1 MANHHEPIECMLL
14 DLDDC
19 LYYNREMSQQVA
31 KNIRLYMVKHLG
43 MDEKEAFEL
52 STDLYFEYGTTLAG
66 LVSKGYE
73 IDYDHWH
80 DNVHACLP
88 YETYL
93 KPDPG
98 LRSMLNGIPVPKY
111 VFTNAD
117 IRHAKKCLGILGL
130 MDCFTDIICFET
142 LMEFAK
148 MRGHDV
154 NGKVV
159 CKPNPV
165 AMRLAL
171 EYVEASSSSTLFFDD
186 SARNVSSAHKLSI
199 RSVLVNP
206 NRIDC
211 VCSSHI
217 HSIHDI
223 PRQLPWLVSVGDGRP
238 PEEEVLEVSSPRRE
252 EYAAV
257 AAAEEKPVIVQA

>member
-1 MANHHEPIECMLL
+1 MSNHHEPIECMLL

-19 LYYNREMSQQVA
+19 LYHNSKMSQHVA
-31 KNIRLYMVKHLG
+31 NNIRAYMVKHLG
-43 MDEKEAFEL
+43 MSDKEAFEL
-52 STDLYFEYGTTLAG
+52 SRELYFEYGTTLAG
-66 LVSKGYE
+66 LVSKGYV

-80 DNVHACLP
+80 DNVHASLP

-130 MDCFTDIICFET
+130 IDCFTDIICFET

-148 MRGHDV
+148 LRGHDV
-154 NGKVV
+154 NSQVV

-171 EYVEASSSSTLFFDD
+171 EYVEASSSNTIFFDD
-186 SARNVSSAHKLSI
+186 SARTVSSAQKLSI

-223 PRQLPWLVSVGDGRP
+223 PHQLPWLVSVGDGRP
-238 PEEEVLEVSSPRRE
+238 PEEIVEVSSPRRRE
-252 EYAAV
+252 EYAA
-257 AAAEEKPVIVQA
+257 AAAEEKPVTVQA

>member
-1 MANHHEPIECMLL
+1 MLL

-19 LYYNREMSQQVA
+19 LYYSREMSQQVA
-31 KNIRLYMVKHLG
+31 KNIRSYMERHLG
-43 MDEKEAFEL
+43 MGEKEAFEL
-52 STDLYFEYGTTLAG
+52 STELYFEHGTTLAG
-66 LVSKGYE
+66 LVSKGYV

-80 DNVHACLP
+80 ENVHACLP

-98 LRSMLNGIPVPKY
+98 LGSMLNTIPVRKY

-130 MDCFTDIICFET
+130 MDCFAGIICFET

-148 MRGHDV
+148 TRGHDLDS
-154 NGKVV
+154 NVV

-171 EYVEASSSSTLFFDD
+171 EYVEASNSNTIFFDD

-211 VCSSHI
+211 ACSSHI
-217 HSIHDI
+217 RSIHDI
-223 PRQLPWLVSVGDGRP
+223 PHQLPWLVSVGDGRP
-238 PEEEVLEVSSPRRE
+238 PEEEVLEVSSPRRRRE
-252 EYAAV
+252 DYAA
-257 AAAEEKPVIVQA
+257 AAAEETPVTVQA